1 MIYKIILTAILLSGF
16 LFLANYAYDYGYET
30 GYEQHKYEASNYTD
44 IVRYTDLRYVAGTY
58 KRLYEQCAGDNIQP
72 EAIKNLLLNLEF
84 GELWLI

>member
-1 MIYKIILTAILLSGF
+1 MMIYKIILTVILLSGF

-30 GYEQHKYEASNYTD
+30 GYDQHKYEASNYTD
-44 IVRYTDLRYVAGTY
+44 IQKYTDLRYVAGTY

-84 GELWLI
+84 GEL